1 MLRQFVISMLFVST
15 LVFAQSNGDQ
25 IALQK
30 ALSAPTDSAKIDQID
45 QFIKDNPAST
55 MLPNAYAMKFQIYSN
70 MGNDSGAY
78 FSVKRYLS
86 LLDPSQRVPA
96 LNAVAFE
103 FAQRKRFIDSAAAMI
118 DTAIALYPKE
128 EPVLLNTKALILF
141 RQNKTTEALKVQ
153 QSAVALLPES
163 ALTDPRYVSFY
174 VQLGFIQFE
183 GGEVLNGMQKIIL
196 GNVVLPK
203 QSLSNTVIDS
213 MLAAKLGTA
222 SSVPALRDSL
232 YRSAVSTFL
241 RYAADSIMA
250 KSVLGVSL
258 ARMKMFPETATAF
271 SLESYMA
278 TRDRT
283 IEERSGSAAALGL
296 TYFLLGRNA
305 EAEQYLSEAASF
317 ASPNETEVFAS
328 LGEVKEALGK
338 KKEAFE
344 IYLSGA
350 MSSRASSIYDKLIAL
365 KNELYPT
372 VSLDSLIVAH
382 QAAILNFTPE
392 EFHRQPMDL
401 KKGESERVVL
411 AELFTGSECRPCQA
425 ADLAFDYL
433 IERYRVTSL
442 AILEYHLHIP
452 APDPFV
458 NMDSEL
464 RGNYYGVNSTPTA
477 IFGGTTVNTS
487 GGSRVAAK
495 NKFMLYSDIIER
507 QLKTPTTASVTVSA
521 SIKKNII
528 SVSAKATA
536 PKSKGLKLRIALVE
550 DEVYYK
556 GANGVERHKFVVRK
570 MLNGVEGISFGKN
583 GTATVKQQV
592 NLAAVQKELE
602 NYFKKAN
609 MEFSEMGVMI
619 KENKTK
625 IDPKRLAIVAFVQDD
640 SSREVLQAVTEKVID
655 KVSR

>member
-1 MLRQFVISMLFVST
+1 MIRKFVISLL
-15 LVFAQSNGDQ
+15 LVTCYAFTQSNGDQ

-45 QFIKDNPAST
+45 LFIKDNPAST

-70 MGNDSGAY
+70 IGNDSGAY
-78 FSVKRYLS
+78 FSVKKYLS

-103 FAQRKRFIDSAAAMI
+103 FAQRKRFIDSASAMI

-141 RQNKTTEALKVQ
+141 RQNKNAEALKIQ
-153 QSAVALLPES
+153 QRAIALLPEN
-163 ALTDPRYVSFY
+163 AVTDSRYVSFY

-183 GGEVLNGMQKIIL
+183 GGDVLNGMQKIIL

-203 QSLSNTVIDS
+203 QSLAVNMIDS
-213 MLAAKLGTA
+213 MLAAKNVSMGTIRT
-222 SSVPALRDSL
+222 VRDSL
-232 YRSAVSTFL
+232 YRSAVAMFL
-241 RYAADSIMA
+241 RYAQDSVMA

-258 ARMKMFPETATAF
+258 ARMKMFPETAIAF
-271 SLESYMA
+271 SLESYMV
-278 TRDRT
+278 TRERT
-283 IEERSGSAAALGL
+283 IEERSGAAAALGL

-305 EAEQYLSEAASF
+305 EAEQYLTEAASF

-328 LGEVKEALGK
+328 LGEVKESLGK
-338 KKEAFE
+338 KKEAFDV
-344 IYLSGA
+344 YLSGA

-372 VSLDSLIVAH
+372 VSLDSLLVAH
-382 QAAILNFTPE
+382 QAAALNFTPE
-392 EFHRQPMDL
+392 EFHRLPMEL

-433 IERYRVTSL
+433 IERYRATSL

-477 IFGGTTVNTS
+477 VFGGTTINTS

-507 QLKTPTTASVTVSA
+507 QLKKPTTATISLTA
-521 SIKKNII
+521 TMKKNMIT
-528 SVSAKATA
+528 VSAKATA
-536 PKSKGLKLRIALVE
+536 SNSKGLKLRIALVE

-570 MLNGVEGISFGKN
+570 MLKSVDGFSFAKN
-583 GTATVKQQV
+583 GKATVTQQV
-592 NLAAVQKELE
+592 SLTSVQKELE
-602 NYFKKAN
+602 KYFQKAN
-609 MEFSEMGVMI
+609 TEFAELGVMI
-619 KENKTK
+619 KENKTR
-625 IDPKRLAIVAFVQDD
+625 IDPKRLAVVAFIQDD
-640 SSREVLQAVTEKVID
+640 ATKEVLQAVTEKVID